1 MVRMGDAAPSYRKGT
16 VLKGCVVL
24 AMGVSCFHFISNR
37 DRKQVHAIKSQGPP
51 PFPLGL
57 HLRVLEP
64 IQTAITGGL
73 VQPVNLSGTFHF
85 ETATYP
91 FLKYSGTTDQY
102 LPLHPSAFV
111 SPGLPFVSPETS
123 LLLPACHLGPGW
135 KVESLMTCPK
145 LKTSR
150 SPRFSCLAPAL
161 WFYLGN
167 KSGLNLCGP
176 YLHPFIAKR
185 L

>member
-1 MVRMGDAAPSYRKGT
+1 
-16 VLKGCVVL
+16 
-24 AMGVSCFHFISNR
+24 MGVSCFHFISNR

-51 PFPLGL
+51 PFLLGL

-64 IQTAITGGL
+64 IQTAIPGGL

-85 ETATYP
+85 ATATYP

-145 LKTSR
+145 LKTAR
-150 SPRFSCLAPAL
+150 SPGHPVWHQLCDST
-161 WFYLGN
+161 WEI
-167 KSGLNLCGP
+167 NLVSTCVVP
-176 YLHPFIAKR
+176 TSTL

>member
-1 MVRMGDAAPSYRKGT
+1 MVRMGDAAHSYRKGT
-16 VLKGCVVL
+16 ALKGCVVL

-64 IQTAITGGL
+64 IQTAIPGRL

-85 ETATYP
+85 ATTTYP
-91 FLKYSGTTDQY
+91 FLKYSGTMDQY

-161 WFYLGN
+161 LV
-167 KSGLNLCGP
+167 K
-176 YLHPFIAKR
+176 
-185 L
+185 